1 MTIERIQLHLPER
14 ALTLS
19 ALVAGQSGPLVVL
32 CHGFPGLSYSYRH
45 QLPVLAAAGYRAVAL
60 DMKGYGQSDRPLALE
75 AYQARVLSD
84 DLVAVLDH
92 LGAERAVFVGHDF
105 GAKAAF
111 GVALHH
117 PDRVAGVVSLAVPY
131 GVQFAGA
138 RDDNA
143 AGAKTPK
150 DSQGAQNAPNANNVQ
165 SAANAGSPA
174 SEGSA
179 PTLEKKRGKR
189 PSEGYAAIA
198 KRHFFHMHYFQTVG
212 PAEAELGGRP
222 REFLTR
228 LHWALSGR
236 GKLLDWTRFP
246 AEGTGYLDVLEPA
259 PPLPWSWLTEADLDH
274 YVSEYT
280 RGPLAAHFIG
290 GLSSYRVT
298 DLDWEHDPDYGRE
311 PLDCPALFVCGEH
324 DPVLKIVTPESISGM
339 TRRLPQLRGSCIIP
353 GVGHFVQQEAPAE
366 TNAAL
371 LDFLRAVYPAS

>member
-1 MTIERIQLHLPER
+1 MSIERILLHLPER
-14 ALTLS
+14 DLQLS
-19 ALVAGQSGPLVVL
+19 ALVAGSEGPLVVL
-32 CHGFPGLSYSYRH
+32 CHGFPGLAYSYRH

-84 DLVAVLDH
+84 DLVAVLDL

-111 GVALHH
+111 CVALHY
-117 PDRVAGVVSLAVPY
+117 PERVAGVVSLAVPY

-138 RDDNA
+138 KSEAPA
-143 AGAKTPK
+143 APERA
-150 DSQGAQNAPNANNVQ
+150 
-165 SAANAGSPA
+165 SAATDA
-174 SEGSA
+174 STAAVGSA
-179 PTLEKKRGKR
+179 EQAAVQPGPKRGKR

-198 KRHFFHMHYFQTVG
+198 KKHFFHMHYFQSVG

-222 REFLTR
+222 RDFLTR
-228 LHWALSGR
+228 LHWALSGE
-236 GKLLDWTRFP
+236 GKLLDWTQYP
-246 AEGTGYLDVLEPA
+246 AEGTGYLDVLEEA
-259 PPLPWSWLTEADLDH
+259 PPLPWPWLSEADMDL

-280 RGPLAAHFIG
+280 RGPVETYFIG

-298 DLDWEHDPDYGRE
+298 DLDWEHDPDYGRVPIE
-311 PLDCPALFVCGEH
+311 CPALFICGER

-339 TRRLPQLRGSCIIP
+339 TRRLPQLHASHIVP
-353 GVGHFVQQEAPAE
+353 GVGHFVQQEAPEA

-371 LDFLRAVYPAS
+371 LEFLGATYPAA

>member
-1 MTIERIQLHLPER
+1 
-14 ALTLS
+14 
-19 ALVAGQSGPLVVL
+19 LVG
-32 CHGFPGLSYSYRH
+32 
-45 QLPVLAAAGYRAVAL
+45 AL
-60 DMKGYGQSDRPLALE
+60 DA
-75 AYQARVLSD
+75 
-84 DLVAVLDH
+84 

-111 GVALHH
+111 ALALHY
-117 PDRVAGVVSLAVPY
+117 PDRVAGVASLAVPY

-138 RDDNA
+138 KDDARERPAPEQAKPQAPEAVPDA
-143 AGAKTPK
+143 A
-150 DSQGAQNAPNANNVQ
+150 QAPA
-165 SAANAGSPA
+165 
-174 SEGSA
+174 
-179 PTLEKKRGKR
+179 KKRGRR

-228 LHWALSGR
+228 LHWALSGQ

-246 AEGTGYLDVLEPA
+246 AEGTGYLDVLEEA
-259 PPLPWSWLTEADLDH
+259 PPLPWPWLTEADMDV

-280 RGPLAAHFIG
+280 RGPLATHFIG

-298 DLDWEHDPDYGRE
+298 DLDWEHDGDYGRVPIE
-311 PLDCPALFVCGEH
+311 CPALFICGER

-339 TRRLPQLRGSCIIP
+339 TRRLPQLHASHIVP
-353 GVGHFVQQEAPAE
+353 GVGHFVQQEAPDA

-371 LDFLRAVYPAS
+371 LDFLRATYPAQ